1 MKKLLLVTDA
11 WHPQVNG
18 VVSCYDRMLEQLP
31 KRGYEI
37 TIVHPGLFRT
47 VSLPGYP
54 EIRLALFPRKR
65 LRKMLAD
72 IQPDAVHVAVEGPLG
87 LAARA
92 LCRKKNVPFT
102 TCYHTHFQMYL
113 AARGLGL
120 FTPLAYVFL
129 RWFHNGGTRTM
140 VATESL
146 KQELN
151 AHGFKNIVLWPL
163 GVDTEFFKRNPSP
176 ALPPLPKPVFVFFSR
191 LASEKNPEEFFQLEL
206 PGTKLVIGDGPE
218 RKRLEET
225 YGKTHRFVGYKRG
238 QELIDWL
245 SLCDVS
251 VFPSRSETFGLVV
264 IETLACG
271 IPVAAHDCQGPRDI
285 ITNGVD
291 GYLSEDLKDA
301 AIQCLS
307 LDREA
312 CRKKALSYSWERS
325 AEIFEG
331 LLVPAKRDSFSIA

>member
-31 KRGYEI
+31 RRGYEI
-37 TIVHPGLFRT
+37 TIVHPGLFRR

-92 LCRKKNVPFT
+92 LCRKKSIPFT

-120 FTPLAYVFL
+120 FTPLVYVFL
-129 RWFHNGGTRTM
+129 RWFHNGGTQTM
-140 VATESL
+140 VATENL

-218 RKRLEET
+218 RRRLEET

>member
-31 KRGYEI
+31 KRGYEVSVI
-37 TIVHPGLFRT
+37 HPGLFRT
-47 VSLPGYP
+47 MSLPGYP

-129 RWFHNGGTRTM
+129 RWFHNGGTQTM

-218 RKRLEET
+218 RRRLEET

-325 AEIFEG
+325 AAMFER
-331 LLVPAKRDSFSIA
+331 LLVSAKRDSLNIA